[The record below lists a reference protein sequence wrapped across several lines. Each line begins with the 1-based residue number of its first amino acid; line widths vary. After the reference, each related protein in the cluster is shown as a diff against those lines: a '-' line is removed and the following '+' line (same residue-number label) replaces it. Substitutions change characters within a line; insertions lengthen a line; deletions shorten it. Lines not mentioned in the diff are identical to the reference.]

1 LLQRGDIDRHLRRT
15 RRHYNA
21 RRTALAAALADSLP
35 EATVG
40 GASAGL
46 HLIAWLTEGT
56 DETAIVDAAARRG
69 VAIHALHQ
77 DCALTAP
84 LPPALLLGYGLIGE
98 QAIPR
103 AVRELAAA
111 AHGE

>member
-1 LLQRGDIDRHLRRT
+1 MRGRGSDVAAIAALVQRL
-15 RRHYNA
+15 A
-21 RRTALAAALADSLP
+21 VLLAAGIPPVAAWGYLEEGEPARQVAAMCAAG
-35 EATVG
+35 ATIP
-40 GASAGL
+40 A
-46 HLIAWLTEGT
+46 
-56 DETAIVDAAARRG
+56 AIVDAAARRG